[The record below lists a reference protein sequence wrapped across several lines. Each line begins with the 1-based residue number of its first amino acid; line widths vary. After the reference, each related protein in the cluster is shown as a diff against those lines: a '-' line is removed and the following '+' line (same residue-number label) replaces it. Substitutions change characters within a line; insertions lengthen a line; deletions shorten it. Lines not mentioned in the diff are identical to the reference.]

1 VLLERLQTWS
11 GAPARM
17 ATAHFSEETFEFL
30 NDLKVNNRRDWFE
43 GNRDRYRQHV
53 QEPAI
58 RFVTD
63 FGRPLARLSRS
74 YSADPRPNGGSIFR
88 IYRDTRFSRDKTP
101 YKTHVA
107 MQFRHRD
114 ARDVHAPGY
123 YVHLGL
129 DGVFV
134 GVGIWHPDS
143 TTLRKIR
150 DAIVAK
156 PAKWRKVVG
165 HAGFRD
171 RFAMEGESLKRAP
184 AGIDPEHP
192 LIEDL
197 KRKDFIGVAPIERE
211 TAIRPG
217 FLEEVAATCRAGTP
231 LVRYLC
237 GSLDLTF

>member
-1 VLLERLQTWS
+1 
-11 GAPARM
+11 M
-17 ATAHFSEETFEFL
+17 ANAYFTEETFHFL
-30 NDLKVNNRRDWFE
+30 SDLKANNRREWFE
-43 GNRDRYRQHV
+43 RNRERHRQHV

-63 FGRPLARLSRS
+63 FARPLARISDS
-74 YSADPRPNGGSIFR
+74 YLADPRPNGGSIFR
-88 IYRDTRFSRDKTP
+88 IYRDTRFSKDKTP

-114 ARDVHAPGY
+114 ARDVHAPGF
-123 YVHLGL
+123 YVHLGM

-143 TTLRKIR
+143 TTLKKIR
-150 DAIVAK
+150 DAIVEK
-156 PAKWRKVVG
+156 PAGWKRVAG
-165 HAGFRD
+165 HAGFRG
-171 RFAMEGESLKRAP
+171 RFEMEGDSLKRAP
-184 AGIDPEHP
+184 AGIDPDHP

-197 KRKDFIGVAPIERE
+197 KRKDFVGIAPVDRE
-211 TAIRPG
+211 IAVSQG

-237 GSLDLTF
+237 GALDLTF